1 MMGSEKTY
9 EIGDLKEPMQNINI
23 KGKIV
28 NINLRKVSNERGESV
43 YHYGIIGD
51 STGTI
56 PFTAWSLSSSLK
68 QGDVVAIRNC
78 STRDFKGSIRLYLD
92 SSSAVKLLP
101 GEDMEV
107 HRSSASLKIGQ
118 LSRST
123 PYVSVRG
130 KIGKVYEREFEK
142 DGKKTTIYS
151 TSIEDETGRIRLSS
165 FGRPLEEGSEIEI
178 QGARVS
184 EYNGSLRISVN
195 ENSQVSKVNLGL
207 KIGERYHDIGTISS
221 PVGGISIRAVCISMG
236 EKSGLI
242 YRCSECNKR
251 VDEIRCND
259 HPDAP
264 IKYDIF
270 AYFTMDDGTGTI
282 QASAGSRAMLEILG
296 IKEEEFTPQ
305 NRAINK
311 NMIRDRI
318 HEKMLG
324 HAFKIS
330 GDVREQNVGLS
341 LRGFSISQISDQDI
355 SAMTLE
361 QEADFQ

>member
-68 QGDVVAIRNC
+68 AGDVVAIRNC
-78 STRDFKGSIRLYLD
+78 STRDFKGTIRLYID
-92 SSSAVKLLP
+92 SSSAIKLLP
-101 GEDMEV
+101 GEEMEV
-107 HRSSASLKIGQ
+107 HRTSATMKIGQ

-123 PYVSVRG
+123 PYVTVRG
-130 KIGKVYEREFEK
+130 RIGKVYEREFER

-151 TSIEDETGRIRLSS
+151 TRIEDETGSIRLSS
-165 FGRPLEEGSEIEI
+165 FGKMLEEGSEVEI
-178 QGARVS
+178 QGARLS
-184 EYNGSLRISVN
+184 EYNGSLRISIN
-195 ENSQVSKVNLGL
+195 ENSQVTRTKLGI
-207 KIGERYHDIGTISS
+207 KIGERFLDISSISS
-221 PVGGISIRAVCISMG
+221 PVGGVTIRAICISMG
-236 EKSGLI
+236 EKSGLL
-242 YRCSECNKR
+242 YRCSECNSK
-251 VDEIRCND
+251 VDEIRCPD

-282 QASAGSRAMLEILG
+282 QASAGSRAMFEILG
-296 IKEEEFTPQ
+296 IKEEEFNPQ

-311 NMIRDRI
+311 NMIRERL
-318 HEKMLG
+318 HEKVLG
-324 HAFKIS
+324 HAFKIT
-330 GDVREQNVGLS
+330 GDVREQNMGLS
-341 LRGFSISQISDQDI
+341 MRGFSISRISDQDI
-355 SAMTLE
+355 TAMTLE